1 MSIFKKAT
9 KDAARLRL
17 ALAGPSGSGKTYTA
31 LAVATAM
38 SKADG
43 SISRV
48 ALLDTEHA
56 SASKYADLFHFDTV
70 SMAAPYHPDRFCKVI
85 QAAAGEGYDVLIID
99 SLSHAWNGTGGILEI
114 VDQVA
119 ARQRSSNSFAA
130 WKEATPIHQRLIE
143 ALLGADIHLIAT
155 MRSKQE
161 YALEKDGKGKLQV
174 KKLGLAPIQRDGM
187 EYEFDVFAEL
197 DMQHR
202 LIVTKSRC
210 PALSDAVIEKPGA
223 DLAATLSN
231 WLRADTVA
239 AQAA

>member
-1 MSIFKKAT
+1 MPIFKKAT

-17 ALAGPSGSGKTYTA
+17 ALAGPSGSGKTFTA

-38 SKADG
+38 SD
-43 SISRV
+43 RV

-56 SASKYADLFHFDTV
+56 SASKYADLFRFDTV

-161 YALEKDGKGKLQV
+161 YALE
-174 KKLGLAPIQRDGM
+174 
-187 EYEFDVFAEL
+187 
-197 DMQHR
+197 
-202 LIVTKSRC
+202 
-210 PALSDAVIEKPGA
+210 
-223 DLAATLSN
+223 
-231 WLRADTVA
+231 
-239 AQAA
+239 

>member
-1 MSIFKKAT
+1 MSIFKPAT

-17 ALAGPSGSGKTYTA
+17 ALAGPSGSGKTFTA

-38 SKADG
+38 SE
-43 SISRV
+43 RV

-56 SASKYADLFHFDTV
+56 SASKYADLFRFDTV
-70 SMAAPYHPDRFCKVI
+70 SMAAPYHPDRFCRVI

-99 SLSHAWNGTGGILEI
+99 SLSHAWNGAGGILEI
-114 VDQVA
+114 VDEIA

-130 WKEATPIHQRLIE
+130 WKDATPIHQRLIE
-143 ALLGADIHLIAT
+143 ALLGADTHLIAT

-161 YALEKDGKGKLQV
+161 YALEKDGKGRLQV

-187 EYEFDVFAEL
+187 EYEFEVFAEL
-197 DMQHR
+197 DMKHR

-210 PALSDAVIEKPGA
+210 PALTDAVIEKPGA

-231 WLRADTVA
+231 WLCADPVA